1 MGSRKLRENVRM
13 GVSEQKDAPLECPTG
28 ASEQKDASL
37 ECPTGVS
44 EQKDA
49 SLECPTGVSEQKDA
63 PLECP
68 TGVSERKALF
78 KWFPAGAIFLKGL
91 LSDYPTWAPPR
102 LRLSK
107 WSPTGA
113 PSCWRLL
120 SDGRVGAYCIRPLLR
135 VARPEGM
142 YQHSPPLGRLVG
154 VCFCALLGYTFMTRV
169 SQRQRLSKWSPTG
182 APQRRWLLSENLA
195 CASLSFWR
203 VSNGALP
210 LIPHLLFF
218 P

>member
-13 GVSEQKDAPLECPTG
+13 GASEQKDAP
-28 ASEQKDASL
+28 L

-49 SLECPTGVSEQKDA
+49 SLECPTGVSERKA
-63 PLECP
+63 LLLETTVRA
-68 TGVSERKALF
+68 TGHKRLLLETTMGATGRKALF

-91 LSDYPTWAPPR
+91 LSDY
-102 LRLSK
+102 LM
-107 WSPTGA
+107 GA
-113 PSCWRLL
+113 PSCWRLSKWFPTGAPSRQWLL

-154 VCFCALLGYTFMTRV
+154 VCFCALLGYTFMTWAPPRL
-169 SQRQRLSKWSPTG
+169 RLSKWFPTG
-182 APQRRWLLSENLA
+182 APSCRRPSAYFLFSEISS
-195 CASLSFWR
+195 SLSP
-203 VSNGALP
+203 S
-210 LIPHLLFF
+210 
-218 P
+218 

>member
-1 MGSRKLRENVRM
+1 MGA
-13 GVSEQKDAPLECPTG
+13 SEQKDAPLECPAG
-28 ASEQKDASL
+28 A
-37 ECPTGVS
+37 
-44 EQKDA
+44 
-49 SLECPTGVSEQKDA
+49 SEQKDA

-68 TGVSERKALF
+68 LEASERKALLLETTVRATEHKRLLLEITTEATGRKALF

-91 LSDYPTWAPPR
+91 LSDYPTWAPSR
-102 LRLSK
+102 QRLSK
-107 WSPTGA
+107 LFPTGA
-113 PSCWRLL
+113 PSRQRLL

-142 YQHSPPLGRLVG
+142 YQHSPSLGRLVG

-169 SQRQRLSKWSPTG
+169 SQRLRLSKWSPAG

-195 CASLSFWR
+195 HASPSFWR

>member
-1 MGSRKLRENVRM
+1 MGA
-13 GVSEQKDAPLECPTG
+13 SEQKDAPLECPTG

-37 ECPTGVS
+37 ECPT
-44 EQKDA
+44 E
-49 SLECPTGVSEQKDA
+49 
-63 PLECP
+63 
-68 TGVSERKALF
+68 VSERKALLLETTVRATEHKRLLLETMTEATGRKALI

-91 LSDYPTWAPPR
+91 LSDYPTWAPSR
-102 LRLSK
+102 QRLSK
-107 WSPTGA
+107 WFPTGA
-113 PSCWRLL
+113 PSRQWLL

-135 VARPEGM
+135 VERPEGI
-142 YQHSPPLGRLVG
+142 YQHSPSLGRLKG

-169 SQRQRLSKWSPTG
+169 SQRRRLSKWFPTG
-182 APQRRWLLSENLA
+182 APSRQRLLSENLA

-210 LIPHLLFF
+210 LVPHLLFF

>member
-1 MGSRKLRENVRM
+1 MGA
-13 GVSEQKDAPLECPTG
+13 SEQKDTSLECPTG

-44 EQKDA
+44 ERKA
-49 SLECPTGVSEQKDA
+49 LLLETTVRATEHKRLLLEITTEATG
-63 PLECP
+63 
-68 TGVSERKALF
+68 RKALF
-78 KWFPAGAIFLKGL
+78 KWFPAGAIFLKAL
-91 LSDYPTWAPPR
+91 LSDYPTWAPSR

-107 WSPTGA
+107 WSPTRA
-113 PSCWRLL
+113 PSRQRLL

-142 YQHSPPLGRLVG
+142 YQHSPSLGRLVG

-169 SQRQRLSKWSPTG
+169 SQRQRLSKWFPTG
-182 APQRRWLLSENLA
+182 APSCQRLLSENLA
-195 CASLSFWR
+195 HASPSFWR
-203 VSNGALP
+203 VSIGALP